1 MESIERKRVWFAVNC
16 SLSCFVHCPTTV
28 RLSMGNDVIKHRK
41 QSIVESYPDEFIY
54 DCTAA
59 LKASVRGALQ
69 NAWPFRERLEFV
81 VPELG

>member
-1 MESIERKRVWFAVNC
+1 
-16 SLSCFVHCPTTV
+16 
-28 RLSMGNDVIKHRK
+28 MGNDVIKHRK

>member
-1 MESIERKRVWFAVNC
+1 
-16 SLSCFVHCPTTV
+16 
-28 RLSMGNDVIKHRK
+28 MGNDVIKHRK

-69 NAWPFRERLEFV
+69 NARPFRERLEFV

>member
-1 MESIERKRVWFAVNC
+1 
-16 SLSCFVHCPTTV
+16 
-28 RLSMGNDVIKHRK
+28 MGNGVIKHRK

-59 LKASVRGALQ
+59 LKASVRGAQ